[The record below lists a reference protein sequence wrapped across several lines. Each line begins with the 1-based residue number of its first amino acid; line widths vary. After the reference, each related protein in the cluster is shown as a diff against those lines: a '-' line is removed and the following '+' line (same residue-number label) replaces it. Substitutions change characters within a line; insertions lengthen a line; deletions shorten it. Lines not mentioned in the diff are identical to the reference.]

1 MAKAAMIKSSALR
14 LILFV
19 TLLDFDA
26 LQQDGIQMCLIDVS
40 IGTALGQSNENG
52 AAPKR
57 LADA

>member
-1 MAKAAMIKSSALR
+1 
-14 LILFV
+14 V